1 MSESTSPYTLK
12 LLRLALSFFAK
23 NKDFLMF
30 KFSKSYWRK
39 SLVKKFEYIPDSYT
53 KYPKMTI
60 YSTNCKVNV
69 FE

>member
-12 LLRLALSFFAK
+12 LLWIALSLSAK
-23 NKDFLMF
+23 NKGFIMF

-39 SLVKKFEYIPDSYT
+39 SLVIKFKYIPDSYT
-53 KYPKMTI
+53 KYQKMTI
-60 YSTNCKVNV
+60 YSTNCKVNE